1 MIKILC
7 FILLLVIIFIILMVI
22 NHYYL
27 HKKDNNS
34 KDNTEIIEINDFL
47 SNEEIDY
54 IINFGKDKLK
64 KSKVMLSNNDE
75 IDEDVRKS
83 ETAYLDDTLLIKNI
97 KKRASKY
104 TKLNWDNAENLQ
116 LLKYDIYGKYNPH
129 WDYFIEPSSDNYKI
143 AMKKGGQRK
152 YTFLIYLNDDF
163 EGGETEFPKLNKKI
177 KPKKGKAVFWKN
189 LLNDGT
195 PNDNTLH
202 GGCEVKSGTKY
213 ACNLWIRENK
223 FSNH

>member
-7 FILLLVIIFIILMVI
+7 IILLLVTIFILLKII
-22 NHYYL
+22 KKFYL
-27 HKKDNNS
+27 LYSKK
-34 KDNTEIIEINDFL
+34 NTEVIEINDFL
-47 SNEEIDY
+47 SDEEIDY
-54 IINFGKDKLK
+54 IINLGKDKLK
-64 KSKVMLSNNDE
+64 KSEVMMSDKDE
-75 IDEDVRKS
+75 IDENVRKS
-83 ETAYLDDTLLIKNI
+83 KTAFLKDTPILKNI

-104 TKLNWDNAENLQ
+104 TKLNWDNAEDLQ
-116 LLKYDIYGKYNPH
+116 LLKYDKYGKYDPH
-129 WDYFIEPSSDNYKI
+129 WDYFIEPSSENYKKSI
-143 AMKKGGQRK
+143 KKGGQRI
-152 YTFLIYLNDDF
+152 YTFFIYLNDDF

-189 LLNDGT
+189 LLYDGT

-223 FSNH
+223 FS